1 MAAFSAFQAMR
12 LILLASVLYD
22 AVGKSCHSSFSCL
35 EDQVCCDHII
45 NVFTDR
51 IV

>member
-12 LILLASVLYD
+12 LILLVSALYD
-22 AVGKSCHSSFSCL
+22 AVGKSCHSSFPAL
-35 EDQVCCDHII
+35 KIRFVAII